1 MSDGRP
7 EVTADGHQAWQ
18 AEALWQQLAPLLP
31 GLTVEVRARVTSTNS
46 LLLERARGEDADG
59 QPHPGRRRA
68 DLQPCLLVAEQQ
80 TAGRGR
86 QGKPWQSSAGRA
98 LTFSLSL
105 PLAPAAGWSGLSLAV
120 GCALA
125 DALEPPAGTA
135 PRLLLKWPNDL
146 WLRDAQSPAGGRKLG
161 GILIE
166 TLPVG
171 PQRVVVV
178 GIGLNVH
185 APADPADDA
194 GLAHGRGC
202 VDEIDPAATPPAVLA
217 RLALPLVQ
225 ALRRFEVEGLAPF
238 AAAFAR
244 RDLLAGRPLRT
255 EGATVLEGTGAG
267 VDAQGLL
274 RLRDAQGVLHTV
286 ASGEVSVRPC

>member
-1 MSDGRP
+1 MSRLGPDIQ
-7 EVTADGHQAWQ
+7 ADAHPAWQ
-18 AEALWQQLAPLLP
+18 ADTLWQQLAPLLP
-31 GLTVEVRARVTSTNS
+31 GLTVEVRARVASTNS

-86 QGKPWQSSAGRA
+86 QGKPWQASPGSA

-105 PLAPAAGWSGLSLAV
+105 PLAPAGGWSGLSLAV

-125 DALEPPAGTA
+125 DALEPPADKP

-146 WLRDAQSPAGGRKLG
+146 WLRDAQAPAGGRKLG

-171 PQRVVVV
+171 TQRVVVV

-185 APADPADDA
+185 APADPAADA
-194 GLAHGRGC
+194 DLAHGRGC
-202 VDEIDPAATPPAVLA
+202 IDEIDPAVTPPAVLA
-217 RLALPLVQ
+217 RVALPLVQ
-225 ALRRFEVEGLAPF
+225 ALRRFEAAGFAPF

-274 RLRDAQGVLHTV
+274 RLRDGEGRLHTV